1 MTKETNE
8 KRRRKQREKEE
19 ASRPLSLSRAP
30 LSTSFSS
37 LSFRLTSSRL
47 PEQRRPDLRQLL
59 RVRDGETRVKRV
71 GAGDAAVRSAGEDTS
86 GAVDVFPF
94 FFFWGGSRVF

>member
-1 MTKETNE
+1 MKSGEGNKE
-8 KRRRKQREKEE
+8 R
-19 ASRPLSLSRAP
+19 SLLSLSLSRAP

-59 RVRDGETRVKRV
+59 RVRDGETRVERV

-86 GAVDVFPF
+86 GAVDVFSF
-94 FFFWGGSRVF
+94 FFFWGGGSRVF